1 MSSVLRPACKGLVPD
16 PGECCLFWVCLSWH
30 GLRAR
35 VGVELVAGNGRMR
48 HVLVVS
54 SVLFELSCLLSV

>member
-1 MSSVLRPACKGLVPD
+1 MSSVLRPACKCLVPG
-16 PGECCLFWVCLSWH
+16 PGECCLFWVVVRL

-35 VGVELVAGNGRMR
+35 VGAELVAGNGRMR
-48 HVLVVS
+48 HVPEAS